1 MQTAGQASASSTS
14 GELETR
20 SSVDPPGRADRQGE
34 DLSNLG
40 EDVAHKGVFTWKTI
54 LDFHMYKHF

>member
-1 MQTAGQASASSTS
+1 MSKHVQYSLGAGDVQQCGPIRADGQA
-14 GELETR
+14 R
-20 SSVDPPGRADRQGE
+20 

-40 EDVAHKGVFTWKTI
+40 EDVADKGVFTWKTV

>member
-1 MQTAGQASASSTS
+1 MCSN
-14 GELETR
+14 
-20 SSVDPPGRADRQGE
+20 VDPSGWMDRQGE

-40 EDVAHKGVFTWKTI
+40 EGVADKGVFTWKTI